1 MDRTDVI
8 VVGAGVIGLAVARAL
23 AMAGREVVILEHER
37 RFGTGVSSRNSEV
50 IHAGI
55 YYPRGSLKAAF
66 CGEGRSRLYQYCDSH
81 KVAYS
86 RCGKLIV
93 APPAS
98 RADALEALHALAADN
113 GVEDLER
120 LSARAAT
127 EFEPELACGGALLS
141 PSTGIIDSHAYMLSL
156 LGDAESHGAVIAYDS
171 RVVRLV
177 PETDG
182 VVAQIAGAGGSALKA
197 RVVVNAAGLDA
208 TAVARTIDGLN
219 AAGIPKTFLAKGCYF
234 TLSKRCPFR
243 RLIYPLPNEAGLGVH
258 LTLDLAG
265 RAKFGPDVE
274 WVDDIDYD
282 VPPARADSFYEAIRS
297 YWPAL
302 PDGALVPGYAGIRPK
317 IAGPGATAADFLIAD
332 GRAHGAPGVI
342 NLFGIE
348 SPGLTSSLAIAD
360 HVEHLTRTIFDA

>member
-23 AMAGREVVILEHER
+23 ALAGREVVILERER

-66 CGEGRSRLYQYCDSH
+66 CRDGRSRLYSYCDSH
-81 KVAYS
+81 KVPYD

-93 APPAS
+93 AEAGSPAG
-98 RADALEALHALAADN
+98 ALDALHALAAAN
-113 GVEDLER
+113 GVEDIAR
-120 LSARAAT
+120 LSAREAT
-127 EFEPELACGGALLS
+127 RLEPELVCGSALLS

-156 LGDAESHGAVIAYDS
+156 LGDAQEHGAVIAYDS
-171 RVVRLV
+171 KIVRLV

-182 VVAQIAGAGGSALKA
+182 VTAQIAGSALKA
-197 RVVVNAAGLDA
+197 RVVINAAGLDA
-208 TAVARTIDGLN
+208 TAVARTIDGLDS
-219 AAGIPKTFLAKGCYF
+219 AAIPETFFAKGCYF
-234 TLSKRCPFR
+234 TLSGRCPFR
-243 RLIYPLPNEAGLGVH
+243 RLIYPLPDEAGLGVH

-274 WVDDIDYD
+274 WIDSIDYD
-282 VPPARADSFYEAIRS
+282 VPPARASSFYAAVRR
-297 YWPAL
+297 YWPGL

-317 IAGPGATAADFLIAD
+317 IAGPGAAAADFRIAD

-348 SPGLTSSLAIAD
+348 SPGLTASLAIAD
-360 HVEHLTRTIFDA
+360 HVERLTRTIFDA